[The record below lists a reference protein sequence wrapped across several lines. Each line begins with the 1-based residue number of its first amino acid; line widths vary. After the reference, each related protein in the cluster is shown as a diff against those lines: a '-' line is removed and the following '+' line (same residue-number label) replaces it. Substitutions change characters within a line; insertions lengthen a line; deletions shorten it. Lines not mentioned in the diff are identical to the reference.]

1 MPDNEAKK
9 YKKQVESFKKATSK
23 MEVSYGVDKD
33 KIEDEVVEMEISQAV
48 EPKKKKKSLI
58 DEIEEMKANGDTK
71 SDEYKQKILRLES
84 IMGVDT
90 LNPFGTNELSILE
103 EKITT
108 MTYGDMQSLAQR
120 VGLNPYQSE
129 SAIKK
134 SLVKEFEFKN
144 RNNRRNILPSSPK
157 QVFDPDN
164 PKHAELLKNLGDL

>member
-9 YKKQVESFKKATSK
+9 YKKQVDSYKKAKSK

-48 EPKKKKKSLI
+48 QPKNKKKNLI

-71 SDEYKQKILRLES
+71 SDEYKKKILRLES

-90 LNPFGTNELSILE
+90 LNPFGTNELSIFE
-103 EKITT
+103 EKISS
-108 MTYGDMQSLAQR
+108 MTYGDMQSLARR

-129 SAIKK
+129 SSIKK
-134 SLVKEFEFKN
+134 SLMKEFEFKN
-144 RNNRRNILPSSPK
+144 RNNRRNILPTAPK
-157 QVFDPDN
+157 PVFDPNN
-164 PKHAELLKNLGDL
+164 PKHAEVLKNLGDL